1 MFSLGR
7 VKKVSVLVPVYN
19 VERYLRQCLDS
30 VLAQTLK
37 DIEVVCVNDGS
48 TDSSPAILKEYA
60 SKDSR
65 IKIINQKNS
74 GYGTAMN
81 VATDNAIGEYIGI
94 VEPDDFIE
102 PDMFEILYNAAVQ
115 NDLDFVKSDFYRFIT
130 NENGNPCPVYFAQ
143 SKNPA
148 DYNSVFC
155 PLEKL
160 ESFRFEMNT
169 WCGLYKRDFILKN
182 NIRYNT
188 TPGASFQD
196 NGFYFLT
203 QTFAKRAMLL
213 NKAFYWYR
221 NDNPGSSINNSGKI
235 YAMNVEYDYI
245 RKCLEKYP
253 VLWERVKGWY
263 WLRKFANYNYTIC
276 RIEKSCAASYIKEFR
291 KEFKRALQRNELD
304 LSIFNKRD
312 KFKYFFFN
320 KPISL
325 YSLIIRK
332 GARKCL

>member
-1 MFSLGR
+1 MFSLEQ

-37 DIEVVCVNDGS
+37 EIEVICVNDGS
-48 TDSSPAILKEYA
+48 TDSSLAILKEYA

-74 GYGTAMN
+74 GYGIAMN
-81 VATDNAIGEYIGI
+81 VATDNATGEYIGI

-102 PDMFEILYNAAVQ
+102 PDMFEVLYKAAIH
-115 NDLDFVKSDFYRFIT
+115 NSLDFVKSDFYRFTSDEDERIHS
-130 NENGNPCPVYFAQ
+130 VYFAQ
-143 SKNPA
+143 SKNLS
-148 DYNSVFC
+148 DYNVVFC
-155 PLEKL
+155 PLEKP

-182 NIRYNT
+182 NIKYNT

-203 QTFAKRAMLL
+203 QTFAKRAMLV
-213 NKAFYWYR
+213 NKAFYWNR
-221 NDNPGSSINNSGKI
+221 RDNPGSSVKNTGKV
-235 YAMNVEYDYI
+235 YAMNIEFDYI
-245 RKCLEKYP
+245 RKCLENQP
-253 VLWERVKGWY
+253 ELWNQVKGWY
-263 WLRKFANYNYTIC
+263 WLRKFANYNYTIG
-276 RIEKSCAASYIKEFR
+276 RISKSSAGSFVNEFK
-291 KEFKRALQRNELD
+291 KEFKRAEQKNELD
-304 LSIFNKRD
+304 LSIFNKKD
-312 KFKYFFFN
+312 SIKYIFL
-320 KPISL
+320 KRSSSL

-332 GARKCL
+332 GVKKWS

>member
-19 VERYLRQCLDS
+19 VECYLRQCLDS

-81 VATDNAIGEYIGI
+81 VATDNATGEYIGI

-115 NDLDFVKSDFYRFIT
+115 NSLDFVKSDFYRFT
-130 NENGNPCPVYFAQ
+130 TDENGKPCPVYFAQ
-143 SKNPA
+143 SKKPV

-155 PLEKL
+155 PLEKP

-203 QTFAKRAMLL
+203 QTFAKRVMLL
-213 NKAFYWYR
+213 NKAFYWNR
-221 NDNPGSSINNSGKI
+221 RDNPCSSVKNTGKV
-235 YAMNVEYDYI
+235 YAMNVEFDYI
-245 RKCLEKYP
+245 RKCLENLP
-253 VLWERVKGWY
+253 EIWNQVKGWY
-263 WLRKFANYNYTIC
+263 WLRKFANYNYTIG
-276 RIEKSCAASYIKEFR
+276 RIAKSSAENFVKEFK
-291 KEFKRALQRNELD
+291 KEFKRAEQKNELD
-304 LSIFNKRD
+304 LSIFNRKDSLKYIFLKR
-312 KFKYFFFN
+312 YS
-320 KPISL
+320 SL
-325 YSLIIRK
+325 YSLIMRK
-332 GARKCL
+332 GARKWP